1 MCLGRETYILPS
13 HLNPFTPFFLPA
25 TSMFFLFICLFQIFF
40 LKCCWKPV
48 FPNESNIMLTSPP
61 ALWHGEKGNLATVM
75 TAVIYF
81 GINIFLCHNTYQD
94 WTVKVLFSTEDHTTW
109 LFSHPDE
116 GALVKVPL
124 NTMSAFIRAAV
135 LATVPANIVQLLST
149 QSTHVEEVQVNPDC
163 WP

>member
-1 MCLGRETYILPS
+1 
-13 HLNPFTPFFLPA
+13 
-25 TSMFFLFICLFQIFF
+25 
-40 LKCCWKPV
+40 
-48 FPNESNIMLTSPP
+48 
-61 ALWHGEKGNLATVM
+61 M

-135 LATVPANIVQLLST
+135 LATVPENIVQLLST